1 MIVKGKYPDITD
13 INRYIDDGKEAV
25 ISLKN
30 IFNTLRV
37 ENSSKDNT
45 FIIPWNDFFL
55 RYRNELKDIEQWHT
69 IAESHFY
76 KPKLVSLE
84 LYGTTELWISLLR
97 ANNMKNITEFHF
109 PIIKIYNAVDLM
121 ELINI
126 YFKREK
132 RIT

>member
-1 MIVKGKYPDITD
+1 MLLQGSYPDITD
-13 INRYIDDGKEAV
+13 INQYIDDGKKAV

-30 IFNTLRV
+30 FFNTVKV
-37 ENSSKDNT
+37 ENRTGDDA
-45 FIIPWNDFFL
+45 FVIPWSDFFL
-55 RYRNELKDIEQWHT
+55 KYRNELKEIEEWHT
-69 IAESHFY
+69 IPESHFY

-97 ANNMKNITEFHF
+97 VNNMKNITEFHF
-109 PIIKIYNAVDLM
+109 PIIKIYNANGLM

-132 RIT
+132 KIT